1 MTDLSVV
8 IGTLKHKDAILCL
21 PKFEDS
27 DFDDYEV
34 IIRGDEGIAKAR
46 NEGIKQA
53 SADKIVFIDDDAEPM
68 DGYLQAAAN
77 ILEDEYVVAGK
88 VIHPGNG
95 IISRIA
101 AHYPTGHEGQYVED
115 VVGCNMGYRR
125 KVFDTIGFFDE
136 NFLWG
141 HEETEFI
148 KRVKKE
154 YPVYYEPEM
163 GVVHSY
169 ANGVVDF
176 WRKQYRLGPADV
188 YLEKKNG
195 KTDRDIIK
203 ELLNPMRYFT
213 SDPRTLPIELVGNIC
228 NRISRVQ
235 ALRQKNTT
243 NKRN

>member
-1 MTDLSVV
+1 MAELSVV
-8 IGTLKHKDAILCL
+8 IVTIRDEDEILCL
-21 PKFEDS
+21 PKFEES

-34 IIRGDEGIAKAR
+34 IIRDDEGIAKAR
-46 NEGIKQA
+46 NEGVKEA

-95 IISRIA
+95 VISRFPS
-101 AHYPTGHEGQYVED
+101 HYPTGDEGQYVEGA
-115 VVGCNMGYRR
+115 VGCNMGYRR
-125 KVFDTIGFFDE
+125 EVFDSVGFFDE

-148 KRVKKE
+148 ERVKKE

-163 GVVHSY
+163 GVVHPY
-169 ANGVVDF
+169 ATGIIDY
-176 WRKQYRLGPADV
+176 WRKQYRFGPADI
-188 YLEKKNG
+188 YRAKQNE

-203 ELLNPMRYFT
+203 ELLNPMWYFNP
-213 SDPRTLPIELVGNIC
+213 DLRTLPVYVIGSIC
-228 NRISRVQ
+228 QAVSRVQ
-235 ALRQKNTT
+235 ALRKDDHVQ
-243 NKRN
+243 RE